1 MLLLLCFQGARYTQ
15 EHVMLVCGLVN
26 SDQLW
31 KRGSL
36 PGGAW
41 RPSFY
46 HEMVLVLLCVTLVTL
61 LLEAWEQDNGH
72 DSNGQ

>member
-1 MLLLLCFQGARYTQ
+1 
-15 EHVMLVCGLVN
+15 MLVCGLVN